1 MHQAAPET
9 LEKATAGRDVNG
21 YIKRNNMPNKS
32 LTERWRDR
40 SVSFVLAYLGALLV
54 VSGLLMYIPL
64 IPYWIYDQGI
74 AGISCMV
81 FILPATVSI
90 IIGVILH
97 RHMPLRAP
105 TLREAMLITAL
116 GWIIVGISGGIPYM
130 LGLHKTFID
139 SFFESVSGFTT
150 TGITV
155 FEGLDSMPRSILF
168 WRAFTQWLGGLGIL
182 SFFLAVNFRGGS
194 LTAAL
199 FGAEGHKINIARP
212 VPGIFH
218 TLIIL
223 WAIYIFFTVLS
234 FLLFVLGGM
243 GLFDA
248 LAHSLT
254 CISTGGFS
262 THDQS
267 IGFYAIHPGYHP
279 IFLEYVTIGIM
290 LAGGTNFLIHYKI
303 FTGNIRAV
311 VNDFEMKWYWGILGT
326 FVGLILLDHFTHAS
340 PELHNNL
347 REIHKAFRV
356 ILFQVSSLLSST
368 GYATADINSAYF
380 PPMSKQ
386 IFIVLM
392 IIGGCVG
399 STAGGIKILRFAV
412 LMRIFKT
419 QILRINAPAKA
430 VLPVIVHHEV
440 LSGNEIE
447 RISAL
452 FCTWIMLLAVGAGIT
467 AFFSDLNALQAFSGM
482 ASALGNM
489 GPFYFSVGKMAS
501 MSWVIKITYIA
512 GMLAGRLEI
521 IPLAILFT
529 GSSWHRP

>member
-1 MHQAAPET
+1 MF
-9 LEKATAGRDVNG
+9 R
-21 YIKRNNMPNKS
+21 S
-32 LTERWRDR
+32 LRERWSDK
-40 SVSFVLAYLGALLV
+40 SIGLVLAYLGALLV
-54 VSGLLMYIPL
+54 LSGLVMYIPL
-64 IPYWIYDQGI
+64 IPYWLYDRDTI
-74 AGISCMV
+74 GISCMA
-81 FILPATVSI
+81 FILPGTASI
-90 IIGVILH
+90 IIGAIFY
-97 RHMPLRAP
+97 RPMPLYTP
-105 TLREAMLITAL
+105 TVREAMIITAL
-116 GWIIVGISGGIPYM
+116 GWIAVGISGSFPYM
-130 LGLHKTFID
+130 LGLHKGLID
-139 SFFESVSGFTT
+139 SLFESISGFTT

-168 WRAFTQWLGGLGIL
+168 WRALTQWLGGLGIL

-223 WAIYIFFTVLS
+223 WTIYISFTVLS
-234 FLLFVLGGM
+234 FFLFVIGGM
-243 GLFDA
+243 SLFDA

-267 IGFYAIHPGYHP
+267 IGFYSSHAGYHAV
-279 IFLEYVTIGIM
+279 FLEYVTVGIM
-290 LAGGTNFLIHYKI
+290 LAGGTNFLIHYRI
-303 FTGNIRAV
+303 FTGNIEAIME
-311 VNDFEMKWYWGILGT
+311 DFEMKWYWGILLT
-326 FVGLILLDHFTHAS
+326 FVCLILLDHFSHAS
-340 PELHNNL
+340 PELHNSL
-347 REIHKAFRV
+347 REVHKSFRV
-356 ILFQVSSLLSST
+356 ILFQVSSLLTST

-386 IFIVLM
+386 IFIILM

-412 LMRIFKT
+412 LMRVFKT
-419 QILRINAPAKA
+419 QLLRINAPAKA
-430 VLPVIVHHEV
+430 VIPVVVQHEV

-452 FCTWIMLLAVGAGIT
+452 FCTWIMLLAIGAGIT

-489 GPFYFSVGKMAS
+489 GPFYFSVKKMAS
-501 MSWVIKITYIA
+501 MSWIIKVTYIVA
-512 GMLAGRLEI
+512 MLAGRLEI
-521 IPLAILFT
+521 IPLAVLFT
-529 GSSWHRP
+529 RNRSHSSVHTG

>member
-1 MHQAAPET
+1 M
-9 LEKATAGRDVNG
+9 L
-21 YIKRNNMPNKS
+21 KS
-32 LTERWRDR
+32 LKGKWRDK
-40 SVSFVLAYLGALLV
+40 SASLVLAYLGALLV

-64 IPYWIYDQGI
+64 IPYWIYDRDSLD
-74 AGISCMV
+74 ISCMA
-81 FILPATVSI
+81 FILPGTASI
-90 IIGVILH
+90 IIGAIFYRHRPLH
-97 RHMPLRAP
+97 VP
-105 TLREAMLITAL
+105 TIREAMIITAL
-116 GWIIVGISGGIPYM
+116 GWIAVGISGGIPYM
-130 LGLHKTFID
+130 LGLHKGFID

-155 FEGLDSMPRSILF
+155 FEGLDSMPKSILF

-223 WAIYIFFTVLS
+223 WTIYIFFTVLS
-234 FLLFVLGGM
+234 LLLFLIGGM
-243 GLFDA
+243 SLFDA
-248 LAHSLT
+248 IAHSLT

-267 IGFYAIHPGYHP
+267 IGFYSSHPGYHS
-279 IFLEYVTIGIM
+279 ILLDYVTIGIM
-290 LAGGTNFLIHYKI
+290 LAGGTNFLIHYRI
-303 FTGNIRAV
+303 FTGNIKAIFK
-311 VNDFEMKWYWGILGT
+311 DFEMRWYWGILVT
-326 FVGLILLDHFTHAS
+326 FVCLILLDHFTHAS

-347 REIHKAFRV
+347 KEIHKAFRV
-356 ILFQVSSLLSST
+356 ILFQVSSLLTST

-386 IFIVLM
+386 IFIILM

-412 LMRIFKT
+412 LMRMFKT
-419 QILRINAPAKA
+419 QLLRINAPAKA
-430 VLPVIVHHEV
+430 VIPVVVHHEV

-489 GPFYFSVGKMAS
+489 GPFYFSVEKMAS
-501 MSWVIKITYIA
+501 MSWIIKITYIV

-521 IPLAILFT
+521 IPLAVLFT
-529 GSSWHRP
+529 RA